1 MVAYLSR
8 KRLISAPGIAG
19 LVAAALV
26 VTVLA
31 LVMAVPEWRLESV
44 VVDSGLPAILPAA
57 APPLGMTARAAI
69 AFFGAVIV
77 GGAGWVV
84 ATLAVRHW
92 PRRPARRLR
101 RAAKLE
107 IRPSDAHPDAAPRPP
122 VHASRELGDPLW
134 QERVRIA
141 PAASGLPIA
150 PVVAEPVER
159 PLPINLDL
167 PLAAFDPDAIPAEP
181 LPLPL
186 PKPRFAAHERI
197 ETFELTPP
205 PAARQPRPVPEE
217 AIVAPATDATIQG
230 LLARL
235 EIGVARRS
243 APPVRVFDDTL
254 MQLRQ
259 MAAR

>member
-8 KRLISAPGIAG
+8 KGLIPAPGIAG
-19 LVAAALV
+19 TVAAALV
-26 VTVLA
+26 VTVSIVA
-31 LVMAVPEWRLESV
+31 MAVPGWRLESV

-57 APPLGMTARAAI
+57 APPLGLTARAAI
-69 AFFGAVIV
+69 AFFGAVVI
-77 GGAGWVV
+77 GGAGWFA

-101 RAAKLE
+101 RE
-107 IRPSDAHPDAAPRPP
+107 STVDIRPADAHPDAAPRPP
-122 VHASRELGDPLW
+122 VLATRELGDPLW

-141 PAASGLPIA
+141 PAPAAGPVAAA
-150 PVVAEPVER
+150 PVAPEPVEQL
-159 PLPINLDL
+159 LPDDLDL
-167 PLAAFDPDAIPAEP
+167 PLAAFDPGAIPAEP
-181 LPLPL
+181 LAM
-186 PKPRFAAHERI
+186 PRFAAHERI

-205 PAARQPRPVPEE
+205 PAVRAPARMAED

-235 EIGVARRS
+235 ERGVARRP
-243 APPVRVFDDTL
+243 APPATAFEDTL
-254 MQLRQ
+254 LQLRQ